1 MSWRSAMRR
10 TRQRPRNTLANS
22 DSWNNNTNKVT
33 EAPNDSNQ
41 IGMHV
46 RVLRYHEIRLGNIE
60 KQLAKLSRQL
70 SSFPSSVKQRTN
82 VKNKSDTAAEN
93 TGPVNQLQ
101 GVLKNLAEEVASSNK
116 MIKQFE
122 IDPTICLRTHSRVIN
137 DFSYYE
143 YLPIKKR
150 RLIKNFASSFD
161 CETGKYMNKNS
172 RFEYI
177 EVYPIPKLDKHVVFT
192 STKPGNCEWFRE
204 RGFSRYPK
212 ILFSHYYTYVRII

>member
-1 MSWRSAMRR
+1 MH
-10 TRQRPRNTLANS
+10 L
-22 DSWNNNTNKVT
+22 
-33 EAPNDSNQ
+33 PNDIFRYILEFQ
-41 IGMHV
+41 
-46 RVLRYHEIRLGNIE
+46 YHEGKSKKTLYDIYKKYGKMYDYTEYPELFKQVPWGCFNFTPRDHEVRL
-60 KQLAKLSRQL
+60 K
-70 SSFPSSVKQRTN
+70 SFSPQII
-82 VKNKSDTAAEN
+82 KNR
-93 TGPVNQLQ
+93 
-101 GVLKNLAEEVASSNK
+101 NK